1 MHRCFGRITPIVTL
15 SLWLFFLSC
24 NSRDQSEAKNKEKI
38 DYHLE
43 KVDSV
48 HIDRANQVTMLD
60 FHSGSN
66 RFLAYDQ
73 ITEEFL
79 VLDKRGEVLDAVY
92 RKGEGPNEYNSSLLA
107 ASFNQEGE
115 GFYTLS
121 STDFLWFDENW
132 EVTRRLRLVPD
143 GQVVFYSG
151 PRFKVPYYTLPE
163 AESPY
168 FFANFFTDTN
178 TGMPEEVPHPYL
190 IQFYHPQTDSLEWGL
205 ANQPELLPEFDLDE
219 ESRLTKPVPL
229 FVLDNE
235 AKRMYLTYQRS
246 GQIGVYDLAKN
257 FELIE
262 KIDYKQD
269 NFTPSNN
276 SRNLRLFNF
285 SHNSFGVLYYMG
297 LSKAATLARKNKNLD
312 YYPFADPSLFR
323 IVLVRN
329 GVQEEKEMEFP
340 EYSEPQAEIVQLP
353 GNRILLRDKYMG
365 DDEPEYSSY
374 SVFEIKPTLR

>member
-1 MHRCFGRITPIVTL
+1 MHRCLGRITPIVTL

-121 STDFLWFDENW
+121 STDFLW
-132 EVTRRLRLVPD
+132 
-143 GQVVFYSG
+143 
-151 PRFKVPYYTLPE
+151 
-163 AESPY
+163 
-168 FFANFFTDTN
+168 
-178 TGMPEEVPHPYL
+178 
-190 IQFYHPQTDSLEWGL
+190 
-205 ANQPELLPEFDLDE
+205 
-219 ESRLTKPVPL
+219 
-229 FVLDNE
+229 
-235 AKRMYLTYQRS
+235 
-246 GQIGVYDLAKN
+246 
-257 FELIE
+257 
-262 KIDYKQD
+262 
-269 NFTPSNN
+269 
-276 SRNLRLFNF
+276 
-285 SHNSFGVLYYMG
+285 
-297 LSKAATLARKNKNLD
+297 
-312 YYPFADPSLFR
+312 
-323 IVLVRN
+323 
-329 GVQEEKEMEFP
+329 
-340 EYSEPQAEIVQLP
+340 
-353 GNRILLRDKYMG
+353 
-365 DDEPEYSSY
+365 
-374 SVFEIKPTLR
+374 